1 MVGIA
6 ERGDRATLEATQ
18 VEQLRQ
24 AQANIAKYLGQLTV
38 THKLLVGCLVVIM
51 VMVLFL
57 VTQYAGSPAM
67 RELLPGAPAEA
78 QQRAVEFLR
87 TSGAPHRIGGDGAVM
102 VPADRHP
109 AIFAQMAQAGG
120 LPDDKTILFHNLV
133 ENQPWTLSRDQ
144 QRQVSNIALQNELAR
159 WLREFDGISKAIV
172 LIDVPETVGIG
183 GPSRKPTASVTVWP
197 THGSPLDQKMVDAIA
212 NFVAGSRA
220 GLEAANVRII
230 DGSTGTQRSATSTDN
245 LIPMTYREYQAA
257 FEADLK
263 KKIESLIL
271 HIPGAY
277 AAVTAQVDV
286 TRQSVQTERYL
297 AKDEGTVSLPSRDS
311 TRESEDSRETRAAEP
326 GLRSNVTSDIM
337 TGGSSGGTRSTQNEA
352 ETDFE
357 TRFGKRVEQVV
368 DPRGMPTYL
377 AATVLIPE
385 NYIVGILRKEA
396 ARAAGGGGDPPEP
409 TVDEINQRFERE
421 RAAIEESIAPHL
433 TVSRALPDGETSQAR
448 GEVKV
453 SMIPVEGPG
462 AFGNGAAAGL
472 LGGGLSFG
480 GGLGGSLIDKVVL
493 GALAVVAL
501 AMMLMMVRKAGKR
514 TQLPTAEELVGIP
527 PTLATNSN
535 LVGEA
540 EEGDSPMAG
549 IELDDEQ
556 LRASKML
563 EQVGDMVQTNPA
575 DAAKLVGRWLTKES

>member
-1 MVGIA
+1 M
-6 ERGDRATLEATQ
+6 
-18 VEQLRQ
+18 EQLRQ
-24 AQANIAKYLGQLTV
+24 AQANIARYLGQLSV
-38 THKLLVGCLVVIM
+38 THRLLVGCLVVIM

-67 RELLPGAPAEA
+67 RELLPGASPEA
-78 QQRAVEFLR
+78 QQRAAEFLR
-87 TSGAPHRIGGDGAVM
+87 TSGAPHRIGKDGAVL

-109 AIFAQMAQAGG
+109 AIFAQIAQTGA
-120 LPDDKTILFHNLV
+120 LPDDKIILFNNLV

-144 QRQVSNIALQNELAR
+144 ARQVSNIALQNELAR
-159 WLREFDGISKAIV
+159 WIREFDGISRAV
-172 LIDVPETVGIG
+172 VVIDVPDTVGIG
-183 GPSRKPTASVTVWP
+183 GPMRKPTASVTVWP
-197 THGSPLDQKMVDAIA
+197 TSGSRLDQKMVDAIA

-220 GLEAANVRII
+220 GLEAANVRVI

-263 KKIESLIL
+263 GKIETLIQ
-271 HIPGAY
+271 HIPGAF

-297 AKDEGTVSLPSRDS
+297 PKDNGTVVLPARDS
-311 TRESEDSRETRAAEP
+311 SRESVDSREGRNAEP
-326 GLRSNVTSDIM
+326 GLRSNVTTDM
-337 TGGSSGGTRSTQNEA
+337 YTGGGGATRSTQNET
-352 ETDFE
+352 ETEYDN
-357 TRFGKRVEQVV
+357 RFGKRVEQVV

-385 NYIVGILRKEA
+385 SYIVGILRKEA
-396 ARAAGGGGDPPEP
+396 ARAGGGAVGEP
-409 TVDEINQRFERE
+409 TPEQIEQRFERE
-421 RAAIEESIAPHL
+421 RAVIEESIAPHL
-433 TVSRALPDGETSQAR
+433 TITRPLPDGQPSQTR

-453 SMIPVEGPG
+453 SMIPVDVPG
-462 AFGNGAAAGL
+462 GVGGSSAGF
-472 LGGGLSFG
+472 LGGGLSLG
-480 GGLGGSLIDKVVL
+480 GGLGGSLVDKVVL
-493 GALAVVAL
+493 GGLALVAL
-501 AMMLMMVRKAGKR
+501 TMMLMMVRKAGKR

-527 PTLATNSN
+527 PTLPTNSN

-540 EEGDSPMAG
+540 DEGDSPMAG
-549 IELDDEQ
+549 IELDDNQ

-563 EQVGDMVQTNPA
+563 EQVGDMVKTNPS

>member
-24 AQANIAKYLGQLTV
+24 ARANIAKYLGQLTV

-57 VTQYAGSPAM
+57 VTQYAGSTAM

-87 TSGAPHRIGGDGAVM
+87 TSGAPHRVGTNGAVL
-102 VPADRHP
+102 VPEDRHP

-159 WLREFDGISKAIV
+159 WLKEFDGISKAIV
-172 LIDVPETVGIG
+172 LIDVPEMVGIG
-183 GPSRKPTASVTVWP
+183 GPNRKPTASVTVWP
-197 THGSPLDQKMVDAIA
+197 SYGSQLDQKMVDAVA

-220 GLEAANVRII
+220 GLEASNVRII
-230 DGSTGTQRSATSTDN
+230 DGSTGTQRSATNTDN

-257 FEADLK
+257 FESDLK
-263 KKIESLIL
+263 RKIESLIL

-297 AKDEGTVSLPSRDS
+297 PKDEGTVSLPSRDS

-326 GLRSNVTSDIM
+326 GLRSNVTSDMM

-385 NYIVGILRKEA
+385 SYVVGILRKEA
-396 ARAAGGGGDPPEP
+396 ARAAGAGGNAVEP
-409 TVDEINQRFERE
+409 TADEINQRFERE

-433 TVSRALPDGETSQAR
+433 TVSRALPDGQTSQAR

-453 SMIPVEGPG
+453 SMIPVEGPAGIG
-462 AFGNGAAAGL
+462 AGATAGL
-472 LGGGLSFG
+472 MGGGLSL
-480 GGLGGSLIDKVVL
+480 GGLGGSLVDKVVL

-514 TQLPTAEELVGIP
+514 TELPTAEELVGIP
-527 PTLATNSN
+527 PTLQTNSN

-549 IELDDEQ
+549 IELDDNQ
-556 LRASKML
+556 LRASKLL